1 MRLKKVKLKNFR
13 LFSDLELDIPNS
25 NLVVLVGSNGAGK
38 TSLLDA
44 IALCFTYFT
53 GFLLSKSEDY
63 NYNIESWFNADDVT
77 QGCEVGEVAIDFLYE
92 MQHDTIHNEDV
103 RKISIIKDINVFG
116 LRYEKEPMKFLSEI
130 KRQLSMGSI
139 NSIPVIAYYNV
150 NRTCTNNSPKKTSSS
165 LYNDKLIAYERAL
178 SIDSPQ
184 FASFED
190 WFIKQEN
197 IENALK
203 VEKQDLTL
211 EMPSLKNVKSAFNHF
226 FSIIEPEV
234 FSNLTVK
241 RESNVKSDFSEEVK
255 EHLSISKNNI
265 SMKFK
270 QFSYGERMIIG
281 LVCEIARRLTIANG
295 NNANSL
301 HGEGVVLVD
310 ELDLHLHPNWQRSI
324 IKALKTVFPKIQFIF
339 SSHSPLI
346 LSGLKKE
353 NILILN
359 NGEVIP
365 NEELPDIYSG
375 TADEILEKLLFSEN
389 SIQDFTTE
397 KREIDNLF
405 NLMKFDKAEQKLN
418 ELKAKVESSPQ
429 WLKDYEQR
437 IEFAKL

>member
-13 LFSDLELDIPNS
+13 LFSNLELDIPDS

-44 IALCFTYFT
+44 IALCFTHFT

-63 NYNIESWFNADDVT
+63 NYNIESWFNTDDVT
-77 QGCEVGEVAIDFLYE
+77 QGCEVGEVAIDFSYE
-92 MQHDTIHNEDV
+92 IEQDNVAV

-116 LRYEKEPMKFLSEI
+116 LRFEKEPMNFLSEI
-130 KRQLSMGSI
+130 KRQLSGGGI

-150 NRTCTNNSPKKTSSS
+150 NRTCTNNSTKKTSSS

-197 IENALK
+197 LENALK

-211 EMPSLKNVKSAFNHF
+211 EMPSLKNVKSAFNQF
-226 FSIIEPEV
+226 FSIIEPNV

-255 EHLSISKNNI
+255 EYLSISKNNI

-295 NNANSL
+295 NNINSL

-324 IKALKTVFPKIQFIF
+324 IKALKTVFPEIQFIF

-359 NGEVIP
+359 KGEVIP

-389 SIQDFTTE
+389 SIQDFTAE

-418 ELKAKVESSPQ
+418 ELKVKVESSPQ